1 MRFPLRRHH
10 TPEAVMERISRIE
23 GQFQPEA
30 AAEALADPFEPGDV
44 PYTWGAPRSE
54 TAPPPPLFVVPEPAP
69 EPEPPAVHE
78 PAAAAEPAAPLLHA
92 LDNRMRDQFT
102 SSDSRADRLVRQV
115 RNEVEQLKKTLDAL
129 SFENEEMFELDIAA
143 LLANPEHAATLP
155 PAMLVRA
162 LLETTKENGRLRDE
176 ADDQRG
182 KATKLRRQVRGL
194 RRDDAARQARLDTL
208 EEVIAALHANL
219 EDLRY
224 DRDRARLG
232 GSQTPALRA
241 GSAQLPP
248 PSSGMNS
255 CE

>member
-1 MRFPLRRHH
+1 
-10 TPEAVMERISRIE
+10 MERISRIE

-30 AAEALADPFEPGDV
+30 APEALADPFEPADV

-54 TAPPPPLFVVPEPAP
+54 DAPPPPLFAAPEPAPLPVPEPAP
-69 EPEPPAVHE
+69 MQE
-78 PAAAAEPAAPLLHA
+78 PAAALEPAPAATPTAPLLHA
-92 LDNRMRDQFT
+92 LDSRMRDQFT

-115 RNEVEQLKKTLDAL
+115 RNEVDQLKKTLDAL
-129 SFENEEMFELDIAA
+129 SFDNEDMFELDIAA

-162 LLETTKENGRLRDE
+162 LMETAEENDRLRDE
-176 ADDQRG
+176 VDDQRG
-182 KATKLRRQVRGL
+182 KATKLRRQVREL
-194 RRDDAARQARLDTL
+194 RREDAARQARLDTL

-224 DRDRARLG
+224 DRDRARLA

-248 PSSGMNS
+248 ASSGMNA